1 MNGHSTT
8 TWNKPLPAGWNGTDC
23 TLFDILYSHD
33 FSADRFLVLVDP
45 GTYIYW
51 NATFQKDQFPPA
63 PAPGQYNT
71 DLVKEKGLGF
81 IDAVAKTSKPFF
93 IGIAPIGPHAEFNGT
108 GGFTKAV
115 GARRHEELFLDAK
128 APRTSNW
135 NPDKACSPEAQR
147 TICECY

>member
-1 MNGHSTT
+1 MSFGHTT
-8 TWNKPLPAGWNGTDC
+8 SPY
-23 TLFDILYSHD
+23 LF
-33 FSADRFLVLVDP
+33 ADEFVVLVDP

-51 NATFQKDQFPPA
+51 NATFQRDQSPPA

-71 DLVKEKGLGF
+71 DLVKEKGLRF

-115 GARRHEELFLDAK
+115 GAKRHQKLFLDAK

-135 NPDKACSPEAQR
+135 NPDKVYSPEIRLMTVLIFISQVAQAG
-147 TICECY
+147 YPN